1 MTVDNDRPALEQ
13 ELEEALEHLTI
24 GSKSYVFKIEP
35 KCRIC
40 RDPTF
45 LKMVNDMLANGMTY
59 SFILR
64 TLQPLNDALPEI
76 SDRVSLN
83 SIRSHTKNHFNRD
96 SAALKM
102 YREIIETRALEQGV
116 NFVEGAASALTPMA
130 ALDIIMNKG
139 LLDIQ
144 KRNAEPVSPDTM
156 IRAAKELQA
165 ITNSLEDD
173 ADAEELRQQFN
184 RLLESVKKNVPEEF
198 WRKIVSD
205 LKGNSVDTENVQD
218 AEVTG
223 EIE

>member
-1 MTVDNDRPALEQ
+1 MTVENDRPALEK
-13 ELEEALEHLTI
+13 EVEEALEHLTI
-24 GSKSYVFKIEP
+24 GNKSYVFKLEP
-35 KCRIC
+35 QCRVC
-40 RDPTF
+40 RDATY

-59 SFILR
+59 QFIMR
-64 TLQPLNDALPEI
+64 TLKPLNEAMDDS

-83 SIRSHTKNHFNRD
+83 SIRNHARNHFNRD
-96 SAALKM
+96 SAALRM

-116 NFVEGAASALTPMA
+116 NFIEGAASALTPMA

-139 LLDIQ
+139 LVDLQ
-144 KRNAEPVSPDTM
+144 RPRSEPISPDTM

-165 ITNSLEDD
+165 ITDRMEDD

-184 RLLESVKKNVPEEF
+184 RLLESVKKNVPEEY

-205 LKGNSVDTENVQD
+205 LKGGAVDVENVQE
-218 AEVTG
+218 AEVTE